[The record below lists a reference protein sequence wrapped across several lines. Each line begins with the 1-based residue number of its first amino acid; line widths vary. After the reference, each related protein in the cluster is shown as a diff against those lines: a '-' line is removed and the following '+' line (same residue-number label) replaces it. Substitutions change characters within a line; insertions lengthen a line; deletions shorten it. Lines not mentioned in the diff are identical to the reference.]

1 MQFLIKSVKS
11 RKLLEEAKATLAL
24 PLFMLAAHSMTF
36 YRVVSVGQVGFDGR
50 SYYRR
55 SCLMQEIAC
64 AKPFE
69 N

>member
-1 MQFLIKSVKS
+1 
-11 RKLLEEAKATLAL
+11 
-24 PLFMLAAHSMTF
+24 MLAAHSMTF

>member
-1 MQFLIKSVKS
+1 
-11 RKLLEEAKATLAL
+11 
-24 PLFMLAAHSMTF
+24 MLAAHSMTF

-69 N
+69 SQSLRRKHLLDKFPMAPLQDYLFRSFC